1 MKILMRETFASP
13 SQIVNSYDEVH
24 QLDNSLVIPP
34 TMPNLLQDHLQKSE
48 DDLIECEVLPTSCEN
63 LEPSSN
69 IAAPQESNGNAILI
83 EGESSLDVLNFSTTH
98 AMIEQ
103 IYVEL
108 SLHFPLSQNNLF
120 DVLCDKD
127 DWNDDIPMPPMMND
141 HAICLSESNTCA
153 ENRHFLHIAGDVDE
167 LKLLSSLK
175 TLGYIEFDVLCNLS
189 DLEKQLFEHA
199 ELPWCSRHT
208 YHAIGK
214 YDNNGKYL
222 IHRLYICTNLNCC
235 AR

>member
-1 MKILMRETFASP
+1 MKILMRKTFASP
-13 SQIVNSYDEVH
+13 SHIINSYDEVH

-34 TMPNLLQDHLQKSE
+34 TMPNLLKDHLQKSE
-48 DDLIECEVLPTSCEN
+48 DDLIEYEVLPTSCEN

-103 IYVEL
+103 IYVEPL
-108 SLHFPLSQNNLF
+108 LHFPLSQNNLF
-120 DVLCDKD
+120 DIFCDKN
-127 DWNDDIPMPPMMND
+127 DWNYDIPMPPMMND

-167 LKLLSSLK
+167 LKLLSSLS
-175 TLGYIEFDVLCNLS
+175 TLGYIELDVLCNLS
-189 DLEKQLFEHA
+189 YLEEKLFGYA
-199 ELPWCSRHT
+199 DFPWFSRHT

-214 YDNNGKYL
+214 YNNNGQ
-222 IHRLYICTNLNCC
+222 YIIQ
-235 AR
+235 RV

>member
-1 MKILMRETFASP
+1 MRETFAS
-13 SQIVNSYDEVH
+13 SSHKVDSYDEVH

-48 DDLIECEVLPTSCEN
+48 DDLIEYEVLPTSCEN

-108 SLHFPLSQNNLF
+108 SLYFPLS
-120 DVLCDKD
+120 
-127 DWNDDIPMPPMMND
+127 
-141 HAICLSESNTCA
+141 
-153 ENRHFLHIAGDVDE
+153 
-167 LKLLSSLK
+167 
-175 TLGYIEFDVLCNLS
+175 
-189 DLEKQLFEHA
+189 
-199 ELPWCSRHT
+199 
-208 YHAIGK
+208 
-214 YDNNGKYL
+214 
-222 IHRLYICTNLNCC
+222 
-235 AR
+235 

>member
-1 MKILMRETFASP
+1 MRETFASP

-83 EGESSLDVLNFSTTH
+83 EGESSLDVLNFSSTH
-98 AMIEQ
+98 AMIQ
-103 IYVEL
+103 PIFVEP
-108 SLHFPLSQNNLF
+108 SLDFQLSQNVRF

-127 DWNDDIPMPPMMND
+127 DLHADIHMPPMMNGNT
-141 HAICLSESNTCA
+141 ICALKSNTYA
-153 ENRHFLHIAGDVDE
+153 ENKYVIHNASDIDE
-167 LKLLSSLK
+167 LQLLSSLN

-189 DLEKQLFEHA
+189 YLEKKLYA
-199 ELPWCSRHT
+199 YSDLP
-208 YHAIGK
+208 
-214 YDNNGKYL
+214 
-222 IHRLYICTNLNCC
+222 
-235 AR
+235 